1 MPIYEYKGQQYELSE
16 TDPVA
21 AKAKILSFLGE
32 KPVQQQVAQEPSML
46 GMGSPVQRIAK
57 GAIVDPALAL
67 AQMAAGAVG
76 ATGAEQAIREFGR
89 GVEEKTQAGRA
100 ERGSEGFD
108 FYQLLGNVLGS
119 AAPASLLAR
128 IGTGAKAAA
137 ATGAATSVATQPVLD
152 AEANLLEEK
161 AKQAGV
167 GLVGGVVGQKAA
179 GALGR
184 MLSPQVSAQEAAV
197 RGVGVT
203 PTIGESIGGTVRKVE
218 DFIAGVPG
226 LGEFVKDA
234 KLRAIDQWNKGTINK
249 ALSNLPK
256 SFDEAGNN
264 LNKIPKEI
272 FGGEAVAFANQAVS
286 KAYDDLYSK
295 MTYTLGKETNNKLAS
310 LTQSKALTPDQQ
322 GIVQKALDSFL
333 YSKLDTPLAGSSLM
347 NAPAKLSSV
356 DGPTMKAIESDLKS
370 YAYGLLKKTQ
380 GQTADD
386 IKAGEALLDVVGTL
400 KKDFYRQNANKVNVK
415 DLLKLDK
422 AYSEMSVI
430 TDASARAEAGLFT
443 PSQLMQA
450 SKANAR
456 KVSTRAFG
464 EGRAVLQKDAQ
475 AAKEIIGDGKAGLV
489 SRIGGLGAAGVGIAA
504 GLGPTAAVI
513 GTTAGV
519 YSKTGQKLIDKLI
532 SERPELARQLGESL
546 FNQRALGAVG
556 GGAIVPRLFGDQ

>member
-32 KPVQQQVAQEPSML
+32 QPAQATAQQQVVQEPSML
-46 GMGSPVQRIAK
+46 GMGSPVQRVAK

-203 PTIGESIGGTVRKVE
+203 PTIGESLGGTVRKVE

-249 ALSNLPK
+249 ALSNLP
-256 SFDEAGNN
+256 DDI
-264 LNKIPKEI
+264 KIPKEI

-310 LTQSKALTPDQQ
+310 LTQSKTLTPDQQ

-333 YSKLDTPLAGSSLM
+333 FSKLDTPLAGSSLM

-443 PSQLMQA
+443 PTQLMQA

-556 GGAIVPRLFGDQ
+556 GGAIAPRLFGEQ

>member
-1 MPIYEYKGQQYELSE
+1 MPIYEYKGQQYDLNE

-21 AKAKILSFLGE
+21 AKAKILSYLGE
-32 KPVQQQVAQEPSML
+32 QPVTQTQQQQEQSML

-67 AQMAAGAVG
+67 AQLATGAAGAVG
-76 ATGAEQAIREFGR
+76 VPGATEAEKSIREFGR
-89 GVEEKTQAGRA
+89 GVEEKTQAGREA
-100 ERGSEGFD
+100 RGSEGLD

-137 ATGAATSVATQPVLD
+137 ITGAATSVAAQPVLD
-152 AEANLLEEK
+152 AEANLFEETVKK
-161 AKQAGV
+161 AGI
-167 GLVGGVVGQKAA
+167 GSIGGVVGQKVM

-184 MLSPQVSAQEAAV
+184 AVSPQISKQEATV
-197 RGVGVT
+197 RAMGVE
-203 PTIGESIGGTVRKVE
+203 PTIGQSVGGTTRKIE

-234 KLRAIDQWNKGTINK
+234 KLRAIDQWNKGTLNK
-249 ALSNLPK
+249 TLSNLP
-256 SFDEAGNN
+256 DDI
-264 LNKIPKEI
+264 KIPEGI
-272 FGGEAVAFANQAVS
+272 FGGEAVAFVNQAIS
-286 KAYDDLYSK
+286 KSYDDLYGK
-295 MTYTLGKETNNKLAS
+295 MTYTLGKDTNNKLVA
-310 LTQSKALTPDQQ
+310 LAQNKALTPDQQ
-322 GIVQKALDSFL
+322 SIVQKALDSFL
-333 YSKLDTPLAGSSLM
+333 YSKIGTPLAGSTLA

-356 DGPTMKAIESDLKS
+356 DGITMKAIESDLKS
-370 YAYGLLKKTQ
+370 YAYGLLKKGQ

-386 IKAGEALLDVVGTL
+386 IKAGEALLDAIGTL
-400 KKDFYRQNANKVNVK
+400 KKDFYGQNAKTVSVK

-422 AYSEMSVI
+422 AYSQMAVI

-475 AAKEIIGDGKAGLV
+475 AAKEILGDGKAGIV
-489 SRIGGLGAAGVGIAA
+489 ARIGGLGALGVAGVA
-504 GLGPTAAVI
+504 GLPATIATV

-519 YSKTGQKLIDKLI
+519 YSPTGQKLLSKAIA
-532 SERPELARQLGESL
+532 ERPELLQQLGEGL
-546 FNQRALGAVG
+546 FNQRGLGAILG
-556 GGAIVPRLFGDQ
+556 GQIANRLFEQ

>member
-21 AKAKILSFLGE
+21 AKVKILSFLGE
-32 KPVQQQVAQEPSML
+32 QPAQAAAQQQVVQEPSML
-46 GMGSPVQRIAK
+46 GMGSPVQRVAK

-203 PTIGESIGGTVRKVE
+203 PTIGESLGGTVRKVE

-249 ALSNLPK
+249 ALSNLP
-256 SFDEAGNN
+256 DDI
-264 LNKIPKEI
+264 KIPKEI

-310 LTQSKALTPDQQ
+310 LTQSKTLTPDQQ

-333 YSKLDTPLAGSSLM
+333 FSKLDTPLAGSSLM

-443 PSQLMQA
+443 PTQLMQA

-556 GGAIVPRLFGDQ
+556 GGAIVPRLFGEQ

>member
-32 KPVQQQVAQEPSML
+32 QPTQATVQQSQEPSML
-46 GMGSPVQRIAK
+46 GMGSPVQRVAK

-89 GVEEKTQAGRA
+89 GVEEKTQEGRA

-184 MLSPQVSAQEAAV
+184 ILSPQVSAQEAAV

-203 PTIGESIGGTVRKVE
+203 PTIGESLGGTVRKVE

-249 ALSNLPK
+249 ALSNLP
-256 SFDEAGNN
+256 DDI
-264 LNKIPKEI
+264 KIPKEI

-310 LTQSKALTPDQQ
+310 LTQSKTLTPDQQ

-333 YSKLDTPLAGSSLM
+333 FSKLDTPLAGSSLM

-443 PSQLMQA
+443 PTQLMQA

-532 SERPELARQLGESL
+532 SERPELARQLGEGL

-556 GGAIVPRLFGDQ
+556 GGAIVPRLFGEQ

>member
-1 MPIYEYKGQQYELSE
+1 MPIYEYKGQQYDLTE
-16 TDPVA
+16 TDPAA
-21 AKAKILSFLGE
+21 AKAKILSYLGE
-32 KPVQQQVAQEPSML
+32 QPAAQPQQPQEPSMF
-46 GMGSPVQRIAK
+46 GMGSPVQRVAK
-57 GAIVDPALAL
+57 GAIVDPALAI
-67 AQMAAGAVG
+67 AQMATGAAGAIGIPG
-76 ATGAEQAIREFGR
+76 AAEAEKSIREFGR
-89 GVEEKTQAGRA
+89 GVEEKTQAGREA
-100 ERGSEGFD
+100 RGSEGLD

-152 AEANLLEEK
+152 QEVGLLEEK
-161 AKQAGV
+161 AKQAGI
-167 GLVGGVVGQKAA
+167 GAAGGAIGQKVV

-184 MLSPQVSAQEAAV
+184 VLSPQVSAQEAAV

-203 PTIGESIGGTVRKVE
+203 PTIGESLGGTARKVE

-249 ALSNLPK
+249 TLSNLP
-256 SFDEAGNN
+256 DDI
-264 LNKIPKEI
+264 KIPEGI
-272 FGGEAVAFANQAVS
+272 FGGEAVAYANQAIS
-286 KAYDDLYSK
+286 KSYDDLYGK
-295 MTYTLGKETNNKLAS
+295 MSYTLGKDTNTKLVE
-310 LTQSKALTPDQQ
+310 LTKSKALTPDQQ

-333 YSKLDTPLAGSSLM
+333 YSKLDTPLAGSSLT
-347 NAPAKLSSV
+347 NAPAKLSTV
-356 DGPTMKAIESDLKS
+356 DGATMKAIESDLKS

-386 IKAGEALLDVVGTL
+386 IKAGEALLDAVGTL
-400 KKDFYRQNANKVNVK
+400 KKDFYRQNAKTVSVK

-422 AYSEMSVI
+422 AYSEMVVI

-489 SRIGGLGAAGVGIAA
+489 ARIGGLGALGVAGVA
-504 GLGPTAAVI
+504 GLPATMATVGGV
-513 GTTAGV
+513 AGV
-519 YSKTGQKLIDKLI
+519 YSKTGQKLIDKLLT
-532 SERPELARQLGESL
+532 ERPELAQQLGESL
-546 FNQRALGAVG
+546 FNQRALGAIG
-556 GGAIVPRLFGDQ
+556 GGVMANRLFQQ

>member
-32 KPVQQQVAQEPSML
+32 QPAQAAAQQQVVQEPSML
-46 GMGSPVQRIAK
+46 GMGSPVQRVAK

-203 PTIGESIGGTVRKVE
+203 PTIGESLGGTVRKVE

-249 ALSNLPK
+249 ALSNLP
-256 SFDEAGNN
+256 DDI
-264 LNKIPKEI
+264 KIPKEI

-310 LTQSKALTPDQQ
+310 LTQSKTLTPDQQ

-333 YSKLDTPLAGSSLM
+333 FSKLDTPLAGSSLM

-443 PSQLMQA
+443 PTQLMQA

-556 GGAIVPRLFGDQ
+556 GGAIVPRLFGEQ

>member
-32 KPVQQQVAQEPSML
+32 QPAQQQVVQEPSML
-46 GMGSPVQRIAK
+46 GMGSPVQRVAK

-161 AKQAGV
+161 AKQAGA

-203 PTIGESIGGTVRKVE
+203 PTIGESLGGTVRKVE

-249 ALSNLPK
+249 ALSNLP
-256 SFDEAGNN
+256 DDI
-264 LNKIPKEI
+264 KIPKEI

-310 LTQSKALTPDQQ
+310 LTQSKTLTPDQQ

-333 YSKLDTPLAGSSLM
+333 FSKLDTPLAGSSLM

-443 PSQLMQA
+443 PTQLMQA

-556 GGAIVPRLFGDQ
+556 GGAIVPRLFGEQ

>member
-46 GMGSPVQRIAK
+46 GMGSPVQRVAK

-67 AQMAAGAVG
+67 AQMAAGTVG

-137 ATGAATSVATQPVLD
+137 STGAATSVATQPVLD

-184 MLSPQVSAQEAAV
+184 MLSPQISAQEAAV

-203 PTIGESIGGTVRKVE
+203 PTIGESLGGTVRKVE

-249 ALSNLPK
+249 ALSNLP
-256 SFDEAGNN
+256 DDI
-264 LNKIPKEI
+264 KIPKEI

-310 LTQSKALTPDQQ
+310 LTQSKTLTPDQQ

-443 PSQLMQA
+443 PTQLMQA

-556 GGAIVPRLFGDQ
+556 GGAIVPRLFGEQ

>member
-1 MPIYEYKGQQYELSE
+1 MPIYEYKGQQYDLTE
-16 TDPVA
+16 TDPAA
-21 AKAKILSFLGE
+21 AKAKILSYLGE
-32 KPVQQQVAQEPSML
+32 QPIAQPQQQQEPSMF
-46 GMGSPVQRIAK
+46 GMGSPVQRVAK
-57 GAIVDPALAL
+57 GAIVDPALAI
-67 AQMAAGAVG
+67 AQMATGAAGAVG
-76 ATGAEQAIREFGR
+76 VPGAAEAEKAIREFGR
-89 GVEEKTQAGRA
+89 GVEEKTQAGREA
-100 ERGSEGFD
+100 RGSEGLD

-128 IGTGAKAAA
+128 IGTGVKAAA

-152 AEANLLEEK
+152 QEASLLQEK
-161 AKQAGV
+161 AKQAGI
-167 GLVGGVVGQKAA
+167 GAAGGAIGQKVV

-184 MLSPQVSAQEAAV
+184 VLSPQVSAQEAAV

-203 PTIGESIGGTVRKVE
+203 PTIGESLGGTARKIE

-249 ALSNLPK
+249 TLSNLP
-256 SFDEAGNN
+256 DDI
-264 LNKIPKEI
+264 KIPEGI
-272 FGGEAVAFANQAVS
+272 FGGEAVAYANQAIS
-286 KAYDDLYSK
+286 KSYDDLYGK
-295 MTYTLGKETNNKLAS
+295 MSYTLGKDTNSKLVD
-310 LTQSKALTPDQQ
+310 LTKSKALTPDQQ

-333 YSKLDTPLAGSSLM
+333 YSKLDTPLAGSSLT
-347 NAPAKLSSV
+347 NAPAKLSTV
-356 DGPTMKAIESDLKS
+356 DGATMKAIESDLKS

-386 IKAGEALLDVVGTL
+386 IKAGEALLDAVGTL
-400 KKDFYRQNANKVNVK
+400 KKDFYRQNAKTVSVK

-422 AYSEMSVI
+422 AYSEMAVI

-489 SRIGGLGAAGVGIAA
+489 ARIGGLGALGVAGVA
-504 GLGPTAAVI
+504 GLPATVATVGGV
-513 GTTAGV
+513 AGI
-519 YSKTGQKLIDKLI
+519 YSKTGQKLIDKLLT
-532 SERPELARQLGESL
+532 ERPELAQQLGESL
-546 FNQRALGAVG
+546 FNQRALGAIG
-556 GGAIVPRLFGDQ
+556 GGAMANRLFQQ

>member
-32 KPVQQQVAQEPSML
+32 QPTQATVQQSQEPSML
-46 GMGSPVQRIAK
+46 GMGSPVQRVAK

-89 GVEEKTQAGRA
+89 GVEEKTQTGRA

-184 MLSPQVSAQEAAV
+184 ILSPQVSAQEAAV

-203 PTIGESIGGTVRKVE
+203 PTIGESLGGTVRKVE

-249 ALSNLPK
+249 ALSNLP
-256 SFDEAGNN
+256 DDI
-264 LNKIPKEI
+264 KIPKEI

-310 LTQSKALTPDQQ
+310 LTQSKTLTPDQQ

-333 YSKLDTPLAGSSLM
+333 FSKLDTPLAGSSLM

-443 PSQLMQA
+443 PTQLMQA

-532 SERPELARQLGESL
+532 SERPELARQLGEGL

-556 GGAIVPRLFGDQ
+556 GGAIVPRLFGEQ